1 MLAFPGIFRGALDS
15 GASQITEEMKLAAAR
30 GHRGLVPEPTADEI
44 VPSVFAPGVADTVA
58 AAVARLA

>member
-1 MLAFPGIFRGALDS
+1 
-15 GASQITEEMKLAAAR
+15 MKIAAAEAIAAM
-30 GHRGLVPEPTADEI
+30 VPEPTADEI